1 MIRVLIADDEGI
13 ERMALCRR
21 LEKHFG
27 DTLYPHPG
35 QARGRAAVALGVRHG
50 LRNGRRAPG
59 ADSRRAGRRG

>member
-27 DTLYPHPG
+27 DTLCIC
-35 QARGRAAVALGVRHG
+35 QAEDGAEAVELFKREKRYYCSDEHMYNVV
-50 LRNGRRAPG
+50 
-59 ADSRRAGRRG
+59 